1 MSNSAYK
8 ESLRKLQEIAEN
20 FFCSVCEFKNEIKN
34 LQQDGQ
40 DSHIHQELYKTFN
53 DAFLDEMIGSLISIV
68 YKKTREELCDHE
80 FVSDRVETGVEQD
93 MTDIQYCKHCN
104 IVEKI

>member
-1 MSNSAYK
+1 MSQRK

-20 FFCSVCEFKNEIKN
+20 FFCEVCEFKEKIHDLK
-34 LQQDGQ
+34 QDGQ
-40 DSHIHQELYKTFN
+40 DSPIHQEFYKIFN
-53 DAFLDEMIGSLISIV
+53 DEFLDEMIAALTNIV
-68 YKKTREELCDHE
+68 YKKTKEELCDHE
-80 FVSDRVETGVEQD
+80 FVYDRVETGVEQD